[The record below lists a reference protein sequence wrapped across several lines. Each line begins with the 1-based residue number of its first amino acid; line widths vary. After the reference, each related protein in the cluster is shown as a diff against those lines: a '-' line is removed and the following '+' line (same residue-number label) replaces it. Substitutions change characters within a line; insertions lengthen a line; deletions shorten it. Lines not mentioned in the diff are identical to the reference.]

1 MSSDLVKRL
10 REKINTTCNEAADR
24 IEALEGE
31 VARLRTESAE
41 YLQFWKNN
49 AEACAEA
56 EARAER
62 LRVALVRLATV
73 TTLDPEYKTS
83 DLTLAGFLKEIAR
96 KALEDDKPAI
106 RAAAGEEGK

>member
-1 MSSDLVKRL
+1 LGATKTQIELSG
-10 REKINTTCNEAADR
+10 ADAVGER
-24 IEALEGE
+24 IAALEGE
-31 VARLRTESAE
+31 VNELKN
-41 YLQFWKNN
+41 WKQDFEPEL
-49 AEACAEA
+49 AKA

-96 KALEDDKPAI
+96 KALEDDKQ
-106 RAAAGEEGK
+106 